1 MATLIE
7 LNGSGTS
14 SSTSS
19 TTDHRLAIP
28 ADELAHT
35 NDVMLEQLEFLL
47 DHTAEHGICG
57 CSTCQR
63 YLRARAILTEIF
75 ADPPARL
82 ARAA

>member
-14 SSTSS
+14 SSTG
-19 TTDHRLAIP
+19 HRLVAP
-28 ADELAHT
+28 ADELVHT

-47 DHTAEHGICG
+47 DHTAEHGVCG
-57 CSTCQR
+57 CSICQR
-63 YLRARAILTEIF
+63 YLRARAVLTEIF